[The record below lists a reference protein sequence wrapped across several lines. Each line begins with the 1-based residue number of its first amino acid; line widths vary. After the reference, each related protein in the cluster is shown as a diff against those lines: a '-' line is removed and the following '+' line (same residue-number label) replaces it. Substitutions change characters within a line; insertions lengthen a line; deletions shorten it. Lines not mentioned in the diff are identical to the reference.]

1 MSISRREV
9 LAGLGGLAALE
20 AATGGR
26 SCALSILADTARA
39 GVAEEGTP
47 IRRSAFLEESM
58 ADTPGG
64 TATLP
69 FLAGTSAAALPAKR
83 DFAIPDGITYLNC
96 AYTHPIPKVGL
107 EALRAYGERRA
118 RPEAVS
124 RALHEKPM
132 DIKGEFAALIN
143 AKKSEISFIPNTST
157 GENLVVNG
165 LDILRSDGPRS
176 GGNVVTDALHFE
188 GALLH
193 LQALQQKAG
202 LDLRVVKPREWRIEL
217 KDLERAIDK
226 KTRLVEVSLVA
237 MDNGFQHD
245 LKAVCDVAHA
255 SGAYVYAD
263 IVQAAGNTPID
274 VRACDVDFCACS
286 SFKWLMGDFGL
297 GFLFVKEALL
307 GKVIQRTQYGYYQA
321 QELESHFLPGD
332 TPGAVAY
339 TWQLSPDATGHFE
352 VGTQAIGAGEVLTET
367 LPYIRSL
374 GVENIQA
381 HRQPLLKKLR
391 EEMPRLGFEPLT
403 PPESTSAIISFVVR
417 KPEEVRKRLEKAKV
431 NVRVSERYIRVAPSV
446 FNDMGD
452 VERLLE
458 ALQ

>member
-1 MSISRREV
+1 MNISRREV
-9 LAGLGGLAALE
+9 LTGFGSMAALKV
-20 AATGGR
+20 APGGHSR
-26 SCALSILADTARA
+26 AHHFLADPLRAETLKADTASGGA
-39 GVAEEGTP
+39 
-47 IRRSAFLEESM
+47 AF
-58 ADTPGG
+58 
-64 TATLP
+64 
-69 FLAGTSAAALPAKR
+69 PAKR
-83 DFAIPDGITYLNC
+83 DFAIPEGVTYLNC
-96 AYTHPIPKVGL
+96 AYTHPIPNVGL
-107 EALRAYGERRA
+107 EALRAYGDRRA
-118 RPEAVS
+118 RPGAVS
-124 RALHEKPM
+124 KPLHEKPV
-132 DIKGEFAALIN
+132 DIKAEFAALIH

-157 GENLVVNG
+157 GENLVVSG
-165 LDILRSDGPRS
+165 LDIPRS
-176 GGNVVTDALHFE
+176 GGNVVTEELHFE

-245 LKAVCDVAHA
+245 LKGLCDVAHA
-255 SGAYVYAD
+255 NGAYVYAD

-307 GKVIQRTQYGYYQA
+307 DKVIGRTQYGYYQA

-332 TPGAVAY
+332 TPGAAAY
-339 TWQLSPDATGHFE
+339 TWQFSPDATGHFE
-352 VGTQAIGAGEVLTET
+352 VGTQAIGAGEVLAET

-374 GVENIQA
+374 GVENIRA

-391 EEMPRLGFEPLT
+391 EEMPRLGFQPLT

-417 KPEEVRKRLEKAKV
+417 NPEEVRERLAKAQV
-431 NVRVSERYIRVAPSV
+431 NVRVSERYIRIAPSV
-446 FNDMGD
+446 FNDMSD
-452 VERLLE
+452 IDRLLE
-458 ALQ
+458 ALK